1 VTPRKGLQQ
10 AGEDQMSF
18 RSSST
23 AVLLTAG
30 LSLSGAAIA
39 PAQAADYTLKYGVV
53 TQGDMQH
60 LYGLQLKEV
69 VEKNTNGRVEVKVFP
84 GGQLGSPQAHIEGL
98 QLGTIEGYSNPADFF
113 AGVDSRF
120 GVFSIPFLFKD
131 RDHANRT
138 LADPELKAYILNMA
152 ESKGII
158 GVNLVAQAESHYFA
172 KNPIR
177 RLADFNGKKL
187 RVNATPAERARMQA
201 FGATAVPMGLGEM
214 ITSLQNG
221 VIDGTMSGIS
231 IYVNFNL
238 QNVSK
243 TITETNDTLL
253 VSYGALSKPWLDKL
267 PADLRKTVVDSARSL
282 QAWAIK
288 QSNDEKVAL
297 RAKWIERGGE
307 IIHLPPEDM
316 VELQK
321 RLKPIGAEITKTD
334 PNLKAFYDKVVA
346 TSAKY

>member
-1 VTPRKGLQQ
+1 MTLQQ
-10 AGEDQMSF
+10 RSESALLAAG
-18 RSSST
+18 
-23 AVLLTAG
+23 VLLAG
-30 LSLSGAAIA
+30 LMVV
-39 PAQAADYTLKYGVV
+39 PAKAADFTLKYGVV

-84 GGQLGSPQAHIEGL
+84 GAQLGSPQAHIEGL
-98 QLGTIEGYSNPADFF
+98 QLGTIEGYANPADFF
-113 AGVDSRF
+113 AGVNSRF
-120 GVFSIPFLFKD
+120 GVFSIPYLFKD

-138 LADPELKAYILNMA
+138 LADPELRAFILDMA
-152 ESKGII
+152 ESKGIV
-158 GVNLVAQAESHYFA
+158 GVNVVAQAKSHYFA

-177 RLADFNGKKL
+177 RLADFKGKKL
-187 RVNATPAERARMQA
+187 RVNATAAERARMQA
-201 FGATAVPMGLGEM
+201 FGATAVPMGLPEM

-253 VSYGALSKPWLDKL
+253 VSFGGLSKPWLDKL

-282 QAWAIK
+282 QPWAIK

-307 IIHLPPEDM
+307 IVTLPPEDM

-321 RLKPIGAEITKTD
+321 RLKPIGAEITKSD
-334 PNLKAFYDKVVA
+334 PSLKAFYDKLVA

>member
-1 VTPRKGLQQ
+1 MKARN
-10 AGEDQMSF
+10 AFASAF
-18 RSSST
+18 FAT
-23 AVLLTAG
+23 AVLAGTAA
-30 LSLSGAAIA
+30 LPATAAE
-39 PAQAADYTLKYGVV
+39 YTLKYGVV

-98 QLGTIEGYSNPADFF
+98 QLGTIEGYANPADFF

-138 LADPELKAYILNMA
+138 LADPELKAFVLSMA
-152 ESKGII
+152 EAKGLV
-158 GVNLVAQAESHYFA
+158 GVNVVAQAESHYFA

-177 RLADFNGKKL
+177 RLADFKGKKL

-201 FGATAVPMGLGEM
+201 FGATAVPMGLPEM

-253 VSYGALSKPWLDKL
+253 VSYGALSKPWLDTL
-267 PADLRKTVVDSARSL
+267 PADLRKTVIDSARSL
-282 QAWAIK
+282 QPWAIK

-307 IIHLPPEDM
+307 IITLPPEDM
-316 VELQK
+316 KELEQ
-321 RLKPIGAEITKTD
+321 RLKPIGAEITKAD
-334 PNLKAFYDKVVA
+334 PNLKAFYDKLIA

>member
-1 VTPRKGLQQ
+1 MTLQQ
-10 AGEDQMSF
+10 RSESALLAAG
-18 RSSST
+18 
-23 AVLLTAG
+23 VLLAG
-30 LSLSGAAIA
+30 LMVV
-39 PAQAADYTLKYGVV
+39 PAKAADFTLKYGVV

-69 VEKNTNGRVEVKVFP
+69 VEKNTSGRVEVKVFP
-84 GGQLGSPQAHIEGL
+84 GAQLGSPQAHIEGL
-98 QLGTIEGYSNPADFF
+98 QLGTIEGYANPADFF
-113 AGVDSRF
+113 AGVNSRF
-120 GVFSIPFLFKD
+120 GVFSIPYLFKD

-138 LADPELKAYILNMA
+138 LADPELRAFILDMA
-152 ESKGII
+152 ESKGIV
-158 GVNLVAQAESHYFA
+158 GVNVVAQAESHYFA

-177 RLADFNGKKL
+177 RLADFKGKKL
-187 RVNATPAERARMQA
+187 RVNATAAERARMQA
-201 FGATAVPMGLGEM
+201 FGATAVPMGLPEM

-253 VSYGALSKPWLDKL
+253 VSFGGLSKPWLDKL

-282 QAWAIK
+282 QPWAIK

-307 IIHLPPEDM
+307 IVTLPPEDM

-321 RLKPIGAEITKTD
+321 RLKPIGAEITKSD
-334 PNLKAFYDKVVA
+334 PSLKAFYDKLVA